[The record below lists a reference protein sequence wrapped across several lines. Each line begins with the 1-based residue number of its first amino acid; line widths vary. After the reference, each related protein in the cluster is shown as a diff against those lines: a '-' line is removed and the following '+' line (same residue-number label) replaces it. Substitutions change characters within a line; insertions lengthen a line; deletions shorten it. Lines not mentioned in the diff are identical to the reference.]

1 MGAFGLVGGSLITG
15 IAQLVEHWSPKPGV
29 GSSSLSSRANHKKE
43 MKLINDIKESY
54 DELVYKVS
62 WPTQKQLVN
71 SSVLVLIASIII
83 AVFIWVIDKIFELLM
98 ELIYSISF

>member
-1 MGAFGLVGGSLITG
+1 MLNKTTMRLI
-15 IAQLVEHWSPKPGV
+15 Q
-29 GSSSLSSRANHKKE
+29 
-43 MKLINDIKESY
+43 DIKESY

-83 AVFIWVIDKIFELLM
+83 AVFIWAVDKIFELLM
-98 ELIYSISF
+98 QFIYSL

>member
-1 MGAFGLVGGSLITG
+1 
-15 IAQLVEHWSPKPGV
+15 
-29 GSSSLSSRANHKKE
+29 

-54 DELVYKVS
+54 NELVYKVS
-62 WPTQKQLVN
+62 WPTQKQLIN

-83 AVFIWVIDKIFELLM
+83 AAFIWVVDFVFEHLM